1 VTAEEH
7 EESTTSKTAGPRV
20 DRYGWHVNAGASL
33 TPKEL
38 AQLQRESAKEREREV
53 KWLAMLGPDRPGSTH
68 FKTFCKTHR
77 PVFERRVMKGIP
89 DSMRSR
95 AWLLIL
101 DKAWET
107 HPKRP
112 TVTHYFK
119 KGVPPCDQVIH
130 ADIPRTM
137 PHVEMFS
144 LLSVRE
150 SLYRVLRAYS
160 NADTELGYYQGMAFP
175 AAMLLSYMPE
185 THAFWAFYHLMNGKG
200 HKMRTYYVHD
210 FVNLKQFNKVWDLL
224 ILAKYKA
231 IHANLHKLDIDPMIY
246 TPSWF
251 LTAFLNIGFPPVFRL
266 RAFDRVVTFG
276 TRALLSLGLAV
287 VSLLKKELMGPDM
300 EVIIPLLQNP
310 CNGARLKDWRQII
323 IKWDKVFLTKAE
335 VSKCFQKA
343 KVKEFV

>member
-1 VTAEEH
+1 V
-7 EESTTSKTAGPRV
+7 
-20 DRYGWHVNAGASL
+20 
-33 TPKEL
+33 
-38 AQLQRESAKEREREV
+38 KEREREV
-53 KWLAMLGPDRPGSTH
+53 KWLAMLGSDRPGSTH
-68 FKTFCKTHR
+68 FKTFRKTHR
-77 PVFERRVMKGIP
+77 AVFERRVMKGIP

-112 TVTHYFK
+112 SVNHFFK
-119 KGVPPCDQVIH
+119 TGVPPCDAVIH

-160 NADTELGYYQGMAFP
+160 NADAELGYYQGMAFP

-185 THAFWAFYHLMNGKG
+185 PHAFWAFYHLMNGQG
-200 HKMRTYYVHD
+200 HTLRTYYVHD
-210 FVNLKQFNKVWDLL
+210 FVNLKQLNKVWDLM
-224 ILAKYKA
+224 IQVRYKA
-231 IHANLHKLDIDPMIY
+231 IHKNLHTLDIDPMVY

-251 LTAFLNIGFPPVFRL
+251 LTGFLNIGFPPVFRL
-266 RAFDRVVTFG
+266 RAFDRVVAFG

-287 VSLLKKELMGPDM
+287 VSLLKKELATPDM

-310 CNGARLKDWRQII
+310 YRGKRLQDWHNIVE
-323 IKWDKVFLTKAE
+323 KWDKLFLTKAE
-335 VSKCFQKA
+335 LAKFFKKA
-343 KVKEFV
+343 GVKEFS